1 MNDDFTEDD
10 LLLNQIGNAAEERVA
25 AHLQHDLADLE
36 VDGNLPA
43 PVLQAMLLLVGSLY
57 ANREAISNVNFM
69 KLPLA
74 YSYLLETYKNY
85 KNSRY

>member
-25 AHLQHDLADLE
+25 AHLQHDLSDLE

-43 PVLQAMLLLVGSLY
+43 PVL
-57 ANREAISNVNFM
+57 
-69 KLPLA
+69 
-74 YSYLLETYKNY
+74 
-85 KNSRY
+85 